1 MSMCPLGPA
10 GRSKP
15 AIARFGHMERP
26 RSLVEKL
33 RERAG
38 RGEAGRW
45 FVS

>member
-26 RSLVEKL
+26 RSFVEKP
-33 RERAG
+33 RERTS
-38 RGEAGRW
+38 RGEAVRW

>member
-33 RERAG
+33 RKRIG
-38 RGEAGRW
+38 RGEAVRW

>member
-15 AIARFGHMERP
+15 AIARFGQLERP
-26 RSLVEKL
+26 RSLVEKP
-33 RERAG
+33 RERTG